1 MLVSKKEKR
10 ETKEKMKRNA
20 EHSAT
25 TTKFVLEKGATNHF
39 EKRREL
45 EKKELR
51 KKETKGKKE
60 KKRTRRKKAKKQ
72 KNLVDPASSHML
84 VSKRRKRLFV
94 PRLIRRCFQQVLFG
108 SSRLSASVLLSSAPT
123 GARLNAAEQSSSRA
137 RLRCERGEAKSAS
150 VFEFSALSA
159 TFPAM

>member
-10 ETKEKMKRNA
+10 KTKEKMKRNA

-72 KNLVDPASSHML
+72 KTW
-84 VSKRRKRLFV
+84 
-94 PRLIRRCFQQVLFG
+94 LILPVVICLSQRGEKGC
-108 SSRLSASVLLSSAPT
+108 SSRD
-123 GARLNAAEQSSSRA
+123 
-137 RLRCERGEAKSAS
+137 
-150 VFEFSALSA
+150 
-159 TFPAM
+159 